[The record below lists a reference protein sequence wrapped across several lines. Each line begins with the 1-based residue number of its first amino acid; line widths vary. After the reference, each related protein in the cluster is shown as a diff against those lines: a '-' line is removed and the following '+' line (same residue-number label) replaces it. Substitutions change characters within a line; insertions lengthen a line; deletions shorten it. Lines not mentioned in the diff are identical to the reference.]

1 MLCINPLL
9 HNTIFREMGRLQ
21 SEAGGWL
28 QGSLSTGHSIFL
40 YICCANSIDVLNLIN
55 LFFINSGLNY
65 WENPPSRSLSCKRQA
80 QFSHRNQQS
89 KICSQK
95 ISRPSLGPSRLRTRL
110 TGLFMALD
118 MLWADN
124 PGFYTN
130 FSGRLSEEPFPW
142 LIQKFPCLLIFKT
155 GQPGFQLNLSKEK
168 IRLNLTSGR
177 PLV

>member
-28 QGSLSTGHSIFL
+28 QGSLSTGHSNFL

-55 LFFINSGLNY
+55 FFFFINSGLNY

-118 MLWADN
+118 MFRADN
-124 PGFYTN
+124 H
-130 FSGRLSEEPFPW
+130 
-142 LIQKFPCLLIFKT
+142 
-155 GQPGFQLNLSKEK
+155 QLAHSW
-168 IRLNLTSGR
+168 IHNLTTVRKSWDYISWIWQYKVLNIKMSIWGKNN
-177 PLV
+177 